1 MNDLNEPLIYKQEE
15 SCGTFKIVTFLVF
28 IIGITLIGYQMYTMI
43 NLMQK
48 MTLNT
53 FAMCNMT
60 KALATTPS
68 VCYM

>member
-1 MNDLNEPLIYKQEE
+1 MDDLNEPLIYKQEE
-15 SCGTFKIVTFLVF
+15 LSGILQLVTFLIVVA
-28 IIGITLIGYQMYTMI
+28 GITLLGYQMYTMI

-68 VCYM
+68 ACYL